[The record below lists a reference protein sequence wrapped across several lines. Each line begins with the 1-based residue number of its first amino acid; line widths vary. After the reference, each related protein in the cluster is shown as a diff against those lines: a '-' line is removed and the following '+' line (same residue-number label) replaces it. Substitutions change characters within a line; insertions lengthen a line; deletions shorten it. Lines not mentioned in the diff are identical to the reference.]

1 MKHFVSMKKYNDLK
15 LDSDCR
21 IQCLAKQ
28 NEGLWDRLHEI
39 EDYRN
44 GLELENAS
52 LRDANRRLVYEKDET
67 DAECNRMRHRLREL
81 ELMLGSMEAQWRQ
94 RTGAEV

>member
-1 MKHFVSMKKYNDLK
+1 MRYFVSRKKFDDLK
-15 LDSDCR
+15 LDSECKV
-21 IQCLAKQ
+21 QYLAKK
-28 NEGLWDRLHEI
+28 NEGLWDRLREI

-44 GLELENAS
+44 GLEMENAS
-52 LRDANRRLVYEKDET
+52 LRDANRRLVYEKDES
-67 DAECNRMRHRLREL
+67 EEEKVRMRHRVRVL

>member
-1 MKHFVSMKKYNDLK
+1 MRFVSRKAYDDLK
-15 LDSDCR
+15 LDRECQ

-28 NEGLWDRLHEI
+28 NEGLWERI
-39 EDYRN
+39 KAGEDYRSS
-44 GLELENAS
+44 LELENAS
-52 LRDANRRLVYEKDET
+52 LRDANRRLVYEKDEA
-67 DAECNRMRHRLREL
+67 DAECNRIRHRMREL